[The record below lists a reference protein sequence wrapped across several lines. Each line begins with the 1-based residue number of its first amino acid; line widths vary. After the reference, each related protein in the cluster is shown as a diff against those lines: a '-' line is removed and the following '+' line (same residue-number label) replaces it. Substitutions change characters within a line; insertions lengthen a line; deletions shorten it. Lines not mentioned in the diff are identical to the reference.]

1 MASQDMVPTMTG
13 NITLDK
19 GHTAPGFDNMLI
31 GEYASLNASPHHA
44 LQQLLYLRNH
54 GVSTLHVMWWP
65 SNLDKGFNQAQE
77 TALHTMI
84 SEHDMPRQG
93 LAGGIRE
100 IRPWKGKNKSY
111 DIASLGTTGRHTGL
125 IKSINQDGSFEG
137 TVYTVPF
144 HSHVDINVLNQKETL
159 SISDSGSEIATIETT
174 RPGSLI
180 EVNFMVKEKT
190 PLLRM
195 KMKHRHS
202 PS

>member
-1 MASQDMVPTMTG
+1 
-13 NITLDK
+13 
-19 GHTAPGFDNMLI
+19 
-31 GEYASLNASPHHA
+31 
-44 LQQLLYLRNH
+44 
-54 GVSTLHVMWWP
+54 MWWP
-65 SNLDKGFNQAQE
+65 SNLDKGFNKAQE

-84 SEHDMPRQG
+84 SEHDMPRKG

-111 DIASLGTTGRHTGL
+111 DIASLGTTSRHTGL

-144 HSHVDINVLNQKETL
+144 HSHIDINVLYQKENL

-195 KMKHRHS
+195 KMKHNGISLPDKSIRLENLNPNQEVRLVYKLSLIHI
-202 PS
+202 